1 MMPNTNL
8 IQSTIENE
16 LLLERW
22 IGVILDCPIMNEN

>member
-22 IGVILDCPIMNEN
+22 IGVIFDCPIMNEN